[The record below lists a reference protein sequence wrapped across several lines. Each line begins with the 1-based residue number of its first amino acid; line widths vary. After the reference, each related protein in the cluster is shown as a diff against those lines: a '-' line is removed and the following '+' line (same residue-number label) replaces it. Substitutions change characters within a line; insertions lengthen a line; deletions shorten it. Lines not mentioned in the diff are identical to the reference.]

1 MPDYE
6 KLTRALEARGFR
18 VSFFPTGEEAA
29 AYLTGAIRG
38 KTVGAGGSETLRQL
52 GLLEALSRENT
63 VYSHALPGADRA
75 EAIRQAALAQVYLSS
90 ANGLAE
96 TGELI
101 NIDGRGN
108 RVSATLARHEA
119 VYFVVGRNKIRPDFS
134 RALDRARNIAGP
146 KNAVRL
152 KLNTPCAVRGDRCY
166 DCQSPDRICRALAV
180 LWAAPTGVGT
190 TEVVLIDQDLGF

>member
-6 KLTRALEARGFR
+6 KLTRALEARGFQ

-108 RVSATLARHEA
+108 RVSATLARHET
-119 VYFVVGRNKIRPDFS
+119 VYFVVGRNKIRPDFAQ
-134 RALDRARNIAGP
+134 ALDRARNIAGP
-146 KNAVRL
+146 KNARRL
-152 KLNTPCAVRGDRCY
+152 GKKTPCAVRADRCY
-166 DCQSPDRICRALAV
+166 DCKSPERICAAMVIYWEKPALIPEV
-180 LWAAPTGVGT
+180 
-190 TEVVLIDQDLGF
+190 EVVIVGQELGF

>member
-1 MPDYE
+1 MPDYD
-6 KLTRALEARGFR
+6 KLTRNLTARGFQ
-18 VSFFPTGEEAA
+18 VSFFPTGAA
-29 AYLTGAIRG
+29 AVDYLTGAIRG
-38 KTVGAGGSETLRQL
+38 CTVGAGGSETLREL
-52 GLLEALSRENT
+52 GLLEALSRENE
-63 VYSHALPGADRA
+63 VYSHSLPGADRSQ
-75 EAIRQAALAQVYLSS
+75 AIRQAALAQVYLSS

-108 RVSATLARHEA
+108 RVSATLARHQR

-134 RALDRARNIAGP
+134 GALHRARNIAGP

-180 LWAAPTGVGT
+180 LWEKPLGI
-190 TEVVLIDQDLGF
+190 EHMEIVLVEQELGY